1 MTLYIGGQVGFKPRV
16 IEGIPEKAK
25 FESPLSVL
33 LDGQQWIT
41 SIYQVTLRKQIVK
54 TSTPK
59 NKKLNTNLYQYKKA
73 LNSNLDREEAIINI
87 AEDKNLTRTRRLTLI
102 WFFVH

>member
-1 MTLYIGGQVGFKPRV
+1 MTLYISGQVGFKPRV
-16 IEGIPEKAK
+16 IEGITEKAK
-25 FESPLSVL
+25 FESPLSLL
-33 LDGQQWIT
+33 LDGQQRIT
-41 SIYQVTLRKQIVK
+41 SIYQVTLCKQIVK

-102 WFFVH
+102 

>member
-25 FESPLSVL
+25 FESPLLL
-33 LDGQQWIT
+33 LDGQQRII
-41 SIYQVTLRKQIVK
+41 SIYQVNLRKQIVK

-59 NKKLNTNLYQYKKA
+59 NKKLNTN
-73 LNSNLDREEAIINI
+73 I
-87 AEDKNLTRTRRLTLI
+87 
-102 WFFVH
+102 